1 MIPHNTPLGQATVYI
16 QTYTP
21 ELLFPVPRSMAREK
35 TGISDP
41 LPFHGMDIWNG
52 YELSWLNQ
60 KGKPEIALAQFMI
73 PCSSKVIVESKS
85 FKLYLNS
92 FNQTKFES
100 MGVVEE
106 TIRRDLSKV
115 IEADVFV
122 KLYSGSHFND
132 TSIVG
137 LSGICLDEIDIEF
150 TDYEVNPEFL
160 KMGGKMVQEVVYSDL
175 FKSNCLATK
184 QPDWGSIWIHYVGPQ
199 IDREGLLRYLVSYRN
214 HSGFAEHCV
223 EQVFYDL
230 MRECKPEKL
239 SVYGRYTRRGG
250 LDINPF
256 RSNFEDSPP
265 HNIRQPR
272 Q

>member
-35 TGISDP
+35 TGIVDP
-41 LPFHGMDIWNG
+41 LPFHGFDIWNG
-52 YELSWLNQ
+52 YELSWLNL
-60 KGKPEIALAQFMI
+60 KGKPEIALAEFVI
-73 PCSSKVIVESKS
+73 PCSSEVIVESKS

-100 MGVVEE
+100 MAAVEE
-106 TIRRDLSKV
+106 TIKRDLTNV
-115 IEADVFV
+115 IGMDVHV
-122 KLYSGSHFND
+122 KLYADSHFHHS
-132 TSIVG
+132 SIVG
-137 LSGICLDEIDIEF
+137 LSGACLDEIDTEF
-150 TDYEVNPEFL
+150 TEYEVNPGYL
-160 KMGGKMVQEVVYSDL
+160 KADEGVVQEILYSDL

-184 QPDWGSIWIHYVGPQ
+184 QPDWGSIWIHYHGPQ
-199 IDREGLLRYLVSYRN
+199 IDREGLIRYLVSYRN

-223 EQVFYDL
+223 EQVFHDL
-230 MRECKPEKL
+230 MQACKPEKL
-239 SVYGRYTRRGG
+239 TVYGRYTRRGG

-256 RSNFEDSPP
+256 RSNFENTPP